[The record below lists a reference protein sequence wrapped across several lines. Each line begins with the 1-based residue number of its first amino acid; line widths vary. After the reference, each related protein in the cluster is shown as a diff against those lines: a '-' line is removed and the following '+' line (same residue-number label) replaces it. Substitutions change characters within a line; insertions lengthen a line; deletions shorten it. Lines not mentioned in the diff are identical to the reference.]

1 MKKLALCMVTLLTV
15 LSTTSTVFAGQWYK
29 EGSYWRYTKD
39 YQYAVQDDW
48 INDGGAWYYINP
60 SGFTSTGWKD
70 VKGTWYYF
78 DDGGKM
84 AANCWVGN
92 YYLGSSGAMLTNTTT
107 PDGYKVGVDG
117 AWISGNNAT
126 SATKQVS
133 LNEAKAA
140 AALGKHDYYKYCSQE
155 QANQADA
162 VARNIATRVLS
173 DGSLT
178 TDLDKIRKASSIIYR
193 EYIVNNTYGTDANK
207 YYRGPYGVFIAG
219 IHTCAGGARALGR
232 VLDFMGYDWEHAN
245 PNQWTH
251 QWCIVNMDGQT
262 GYADAMGFGCGFGT
276 HPYLS
281 GDMSKVN
288 EDILRGLY

>member
-60 SGFTSTGWKD
+60 SGFMSTGWKD

-178 TDLDKIRKASSIIYR
+178 TDLDKIKKASSIIYR

>member
-1 MKKLALCMVTLLTV
+1 MKKLALCMVTLLTT

-60 SGFTSTGWKD
+60 SGFMSTGWKD
-70 VKGTWYYF
+70 IKGTWYYF

-193 EYIVNNTYGTDANK
+193 EYIVNNAYGTDANK

-251 QWCIVNMDGQT
+251 QWCIVNMDGKT
-262 GYADAMGFGCGFGT
+262 GYADAMGYGCGFGT
-276 HPYLS
+276 HPYIS
-281 GDMSKVN
+281 GDMSQVT
-288 EDILRGLY
+288 EDMMRGLY

>member
-1 MKKLALCMVTLLTV
+1 MKKLALCMVTLLMT

-29 EGSYWRYTKD
+29 EGSYWRYTRD

-60 SGFTSTGWKD
+60 SGFMSTGWKD

-126 SATKQVS
+126 SATKQES

>member
-60 SGFTSTGWKD
+60 SGFMSTGWKD

-193 EYIVNNTYGTDANK
+193 EYIVNNTYGTDTNK

>member
-1 MKKLALCMVTLLTV
+1 MKKLALCMVTLLTT

-60 SGFTSTGWKD
+60 SGFMSTGWKD
-70 VKGTWYYF
+70 IKGTWYYF

-140 AALGKHDYYKYCSQE
+140 AALGKHDYYKYCSQ
-155 QANQADA
+155 NQADA

-251 QWCIVNMDGQT
+251 QWCIVNMDGKT
-262 GYADAMGFGCGFGT
+262 GYADAMGYGCGFGT
-276 HPYLS
+276 HPYIS
-281 GDMSKVN
+281 GDMSQVT
-288 EDILRGLY
+288 EDMMRGLY

>member
-1 MKKLALCMVTLLTV
+1 M
-15 LSTTSTVFAGQWYK
+15 
-29 EGSYWRYTKD
+29 
-39 YQYAVQDDW
+39 
-48 INDGGAWYYINP
+48 
-60 SGFTSTGWKD
+60 STGWKD
-70 VKGTWYYF
+70 IKGTWYYF

-251 QWCIVNMDGQT
+251 QWCIVNMDGKT
-262 GYADAMGFGCGFGT
+262 GYADAMGYGCGFGT
-276 HPYLS
+276 HPYIS
-281 GDMSKVN
+281 GDMSQVT
-288 EDILRGLY
+288 EDMMRGLY